1 MFELTY
7 GDVFVGNFTEQEIYR
22 RIAETKVAV
31 YTFNGGR
38 DIVIMHLD
46 KVYVASLKAEVK
58 A

>member
-7 GDVFVGNFTEQEIYR
+7 GDVLVGHFTEQEIYR
-22 RIAETKVAV
+22 RIAETHPLV
-31 YTFNGGR
+31 YTFNNGK

-46 KVYVASLKAEVK
+46 KIYVASLKAEVK